1 MTRGRC
7 APPVPPRP
15 SKVRRQA
22 PPPPA
27 IPRVSHW
34 VELREGQP
42 VSLSRCE
49 ITVGQEPPPVVVPV
63 CSEGLPPLPKS
74 LCVNPG
80 RRPAPRPPPTST
92 LDLQLAILR
101 QEMAGLRQLDVSLLS
116 QLCSL
121 NQSIQEFRAM
131 ILQEDAD
138 ELPNSR
144 PLSEMSSDE
153 QQSCSSA

>member
-27 IPRVSHW
+27 APRVSHW

-63 CSEGLPPLPKS
+63 AADGLPPLPRAS
-74 LCVNPG
+74 SVVNTPDLH
-80 RRPAPRPPPTST
+80 PRPPACHPQAGNGEYQKFCS
-92 LDLQLAILR
+92 DLF
-101 QEMAGLRQLDVSLLS
+101 DY
-116 QLCSL
+116 
-121 NQSIQEFRAM
+121 
-131 ILQEDAD
+131 
-138 ELPNSR
+138 
-144 PLSEMSSDE
+144 
-153 QQSCSSA
+153 